1 MSCNAKGNNI
11 SMRGFTLIEV
21 MMTVAIVAIL
31 TAVALPSY
39 NEYVLRSHRS
49 NARAAVLGIAHW
61 MERAATAN
69 GSYPLPGE
77 VPVGLTAVE
86 GARYTVVVAQVVA
99 RQDFTITATPA
110 VGTPQV
116 NDKCGSLVV
125 DQTGLKTVAGAA
137 PGFTAIECW
146 AR

>member
-1 MSCNAKGNNI
+1 MSCNAKGR
-11 SMRGFTLIEV
+11 SFQRGFTLIEV

-31 TAVALPSY
+31 TAVALPSF

-49 NARAAVLGIAHW
+49 NARAAVLGIAQW

-69 GSYPLPGE
+69 GAYPAPAA
-77 VPVGLTAVE
+77 VPIGLTVVE
-86 GARYTVVVAQVVA
+86 GGRYTVAVAAAVA
-99 RQDFTITATPA
+99 GQDFTVTATPMA
-110 VGTPQV
+110 GTPQV
-116 NDKCGSLVV
+116 NDKCGSLIV

-137 PGFTAIECW
+137 AGYTAIDCW